1 MHGLCTCK
9 GGCGHIAPVVWEQ
22 RKLGDVTEVTSGQSP
37 NGANYTDNPAD
48 HILVQGNADLKNHW
62 VVPRV
67 WTTEVTKTA
76 TPDDLIFSVRAPVG
90 EIGRTAFPVVI
101 GRGVASIR
109 GGDYLYAYLEHLG
122 ESGYWSSVS
131 AGSTFDAIGGDE
143 LRATAIWLPNNGEQ
157 RKIGA
162 FFQQLDNLITLHQ
175 RMHDRRQ
182 PIGLSRDDNNGA
194 CHPRRAICL
203 ASKGH
208 R

>member
-1 MHGLCTCK
+1 
-9 GGCGHIAPVVWEQ
+9 
-22 RKLGDVTEVTSGQSP
+22 
-37 NGANYTDNPAD
+37 
-48 HILVQGNADLKNHW
+48 LVQGNADLKNHW

-131 AGSTFDAIGGDE
+131 VGSTFDAIGGDE

-157 RKIGA
+157 CQIGA
-162 FFQQLDNLITLHQ
+162 FFQRLDNLITLHQ
-175 RMHDRRQ
+175 REPIHFVCRRLYNAFIDSFQ
-182 PIGLSRDDNNGA
+182 TRLVRDLIT
-194 CHPRRAICL
+194 RSTSL
-203 ASKGH
+203 FSSS
-208 R
+208 